1 MIQRERLVKDF
12 EAMAQLT
19 APGEGINRLA
29 FTDADWAGRQ
39 YIIDRM
45 TDAGLSVE
53 IDDFGNV
60 IGYKIGK
67 KPDLPVV
74 MVGSHTDSVPNGGN
88 YDGVVGVL
96 SAIEVIRSMTDDG
109 YEPDHTIAVVDFMC
123 EESGRFGNA
132 TLGSKAM
139 RGELTLQ
146 DLHRLVDKQGNSLYE
161 ALKGRNLNPDGIENM
176 VYKRPVKSF
185 TEIHIEQ
192 GKVLEHEQKTIGI
205 VTGIAAPER
214 FYVTVRGNADHSGAT
229 PMNLRH
235 DALCGASKI
244 ILGIEEIA
252 SMQEEPPV
260 VGTVGVVEVTPG
272 AMNVIPGA
280 VKLGVDIRSISKA
293 ARNSVV
299 TLVKEFIDITAGKR
313 GLSYTI
319 ETIAQDHPVEMHPA
333 MIREIEEAV
342 KSVGVEYMTMPSGA
356 GHDAMHWA
364 EVVPTGMIF
373 IPCRDGI
380 SHNPAEFAEMD
391 DIITGADVLDKV
403 LRKLSLEETK
413 LV

>member
-12 EAMAQLT
+12 DAMAQLT

-29 FTDADWAGRQ
+29 FTDADWEGRQ

-45 TDAGLSVE
+45 IDAGLSVE
-53 IDDFGNV
+53 IDDFGNI

-96 SAIEVIRSMTDDG
+96 SAIEVIRSMIDDG
-109 YEPDHTIAVVDFMC
+109 YEHDHTIAVVDFMC

-146 DLHRLVDKQGNSLYE
+146 DLHHLVDKQGISLYE
-161 ALKGRNLNPDGIENM
+161 ALKGRNLNPDGIETM
-176 VYKRPVKSF
+176 AYKRPVKSF

-214 FYVTVRGNADHSGAT
+214 FYVTIRGNADHSGAT

-280 VKLGVDIRSISKA
+280 VKLGVDIRSISKV

-299 TLVKEFIDITAGKR
+299 TLVKEFIEITAEKR

-319 ETIAQDHPVEMHPA
+319 EPIAQDHPVAMHPA

-364 EVVPTGMIF
+364 EAVPTGMIF

-380 SHNPAEFAEMD
+380 SHNPAEFTEMD
-391 DIITGADVLDKV
+391 DIVTGVEVLDKV

>member
-1 MIQRERLVKDF
+1 MIRRERLVKDF
-12 EAMAQLT
+12 DAMAQLT

-67 KPDLPVV
+67 KPDLPAV

-96 SAIEVIRSMTDDG
+96 SAIEVIRSMIDDG
-109 YEPDHTIAVVDFMC
+109 YEHDHTIAVVSFMC

-146 DLHRLVDKQGNSLYE
+146 DLHHLVDKQGISLYE
-161 ALKGRNLNPDGIENM
+161 ALKGRNLNPDGIETM
-176 VYKRPVKSF
+176 AYKRPVKSF

-214 FYVTVRGNADHSGAT
+214 FYVTIQGNADHSGAT

-280 VKLGVDIRSISKA
+280 VKLGVDIRSISKV

-299 TLVKEFIDITAGKR
+299 TLVKEFIDITAEKR

-342 KSVGVEYMTMPSGA
+342 KSVGVEYMTIPSGA

-391 DIITGADVLDKV
+391 DIVTGAAVLDKV

>member
-45 TDAGLSVE
+45 TDAGLFVE

-60 IGYKIGK
+60 IGYKLGK

-96 SAIEVIRSMTDDG
+96 SAIEVIRGMTDDG
-109 YEPDHTIAVVDFMC
+109 YEHDHTIAVVSFMC

-146 DLHRLVDKQGNSLYE
+146 DLHRLVDKQGISLYE
-161 ALKGRNLNPDGIENM
+161 ALKGRNLNPDGIETM
-176 VYKRPVKSF
+176 AYKRPVKSF

-214 FYVTVRGNADHSGAT
+214 FYVTIRGNADHSGAT

-260 VGTVGVVEVTPG
+260 VGTVGVVEVMPG

-280 VKLGVDIRSISKA
+280 VKLGVDIRSISKV

-299 TLVKEFIDITAGKR
+299 TLVKEFIDITAEKR

-342 KSVGVEYMTMPSGA
+342 KSVGIEYMTMPSGA

-364 EVVPTGMIF
+364 EAVPTGMIF

-391 DIITGADVLDKV
+391 DIVTGAEVLDKV
-403 LRKLSLEETK
+403 LRKLSLEDTK
-413 LV
+413 LG

>member
-12 EAMAQLT
+12 EVMVQLT

-96 SAIEVIRSMTDDG
+96 SAIEVIRGMTDDG
-109 YEPDHTIAVVDFMC
+109 YEHDHTIAVVSFMC

-139 RGELTLQ
+139 RGELTVQ
-146 DLHRLVDKQGNSLYE
+146 DLHRLVDKQGISLYE
-161 ALKGRNLNPDGIENM
+161 ALKGRNLNPDGIEEM
-176 VYKRPVKSF
+176 AYKRPVKSF

-214 FYVTVRGNADHSGAT
+214 FYVTIRGNADHSGAT

-299 TLVKEFIDITAGKR
+299 TLVKEFIDITAEKR

-333 MIREIEEAV
+333 MIREIEEAA

-364 EVVPTGMIF
+364 EAVPTGMIF

-391 DIITGADVLDKV
+391 DIVTGAAVLDKV

-413 LV
+413 LI

>member
-12 EAMAQLT
+12 DAMAQLT

-29 FTDADWAGRQ
+29 FTDADWEGRQ

-67 KPDLPVV
+67 KPDLPAV

-96 SAIEVIRSMTDDG
+96 SAIEVIRSMIDDG
-109 YEPDHTIAVVDFMC
+109 YEHDHTIAVVSFMC

-146 DLHRLVDKQGNSLYE
+146 DLHHLVDKQGISLYE
-161 ALKGRNLNPDGIENM
+161 ALKGRNLNPDGIETM
-176 VYKRPVKSF
+176 AYKRPVKSF

-214 FYVTVRGNADHSGAT
+214 FYVTIRGNADHSGAT

-280 VKLGVDIRSISKA
+280 VKLGVDIRSISKV

-299 TLVKEFIDITAGKR
+299 TLVKEFIDITAEKR

-319 ETIAQDHPVEMHPA
+319 ETIAQDHPVAMHPA

-342 KSVGVEYMTMPSGA
+342 KSVGIEYMTMPSGA

-364 EVVPTGMIF
+364 EAVPTGMIF

-380 SHNPAEFAEMD
+380 SHNPAEYAEMD
-391 DIITGADVLDKV
+391 DIVTGAEVLDKV